1 MKLTPDEIHL
11 LRRIAR
17 WRREMGIRYDAAMPG
32 YALSCYYDHNGTAVT
47 WDEDELADAAGWQL
61 GMARNLADAPYHWVE
76 VDSVT
81 EAVDI
86 LAAKGLL
93 PSRFSSAYRDGRE
106 EIEAKARALA
116 EEYQRVDRLVHSAAV
131 AKMLE
136 EWTW

>member
-11 LRRIAR
+11 LREIAR
-17 WRREMGIRYDAAMPG
+17 WRREMGISYLRWRAFGRYVEWFTVKGKPG
-32 YALSCYYDHNGTAVT
+32 VGVEMNADEPEFGFGTYGEIYT
-47 WDEDELADAAGWQL
+47 WLDTRD
-61 GMARNLADAPYHWVE
+61 
-76 VDSVT
+76 VT